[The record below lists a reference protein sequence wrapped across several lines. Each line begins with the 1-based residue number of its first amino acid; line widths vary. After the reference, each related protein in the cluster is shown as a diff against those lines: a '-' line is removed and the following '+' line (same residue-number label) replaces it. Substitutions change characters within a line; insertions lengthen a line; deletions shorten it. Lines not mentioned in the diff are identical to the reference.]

1 MKRFSRP
8 PLVTLA
14 LCTLL
19 AAPVILAAS
28 GIGSTL
34 TNLSEKTGD
43 LRTQATT
50 YTRVVYH
57 ADPLWDCVALV
68 VESPS
73 GVAVDDGDCYRADA
87 ERDWEGYA
95 IWVDVAP

>member
-1 MKRFSRP
+1 MKHFSGP
-8 PLVTLA
+8 PLVTLW

-19 AAPVILAAS
+19 AALTIPAAF
-28 GIGSTL
+28 GIGGTL
-34 TNLSEKTGD
+34 TNLSEKAGD

-57 ADPLWDCVALV
+57 ADPLWDCVALI
-68 VESPS
+68 VESSS
-73 GVAVDDGDCYRADA
+73 GVAVGDGDCYRVDP